1 MQTGLPGEDLSESE
15 VEVEEGA
22 PPPPPEMLTIRM
34 MFADAS

>member
-22 PPPPPEMLTIRM
+22 PPPPEMLTIRM